1 MTKEEEDQEILDQM
15 DWSMFYAMPM
25 DEFVSPRKPWN
36 RARRAALA
44 LAASS
49 LLLLTGCVHQ
59 YAKVGVTPE
68 DATRARAWCEMRKP
82 PIEQPFMDNCMASQG
97 FVVRQ

>member
-1 MTKEEEDQEILDQM
+1 MLGT
-15 DWSMFYAMPM
+15 
-25 DEFVSPRKPWN
+25 PR
-36 RARRAALA
+36 LA
-44 LAASS
+44 LGVQEVGTVTRSLIAGS

-97 FVVRQ
+97 FVVAR